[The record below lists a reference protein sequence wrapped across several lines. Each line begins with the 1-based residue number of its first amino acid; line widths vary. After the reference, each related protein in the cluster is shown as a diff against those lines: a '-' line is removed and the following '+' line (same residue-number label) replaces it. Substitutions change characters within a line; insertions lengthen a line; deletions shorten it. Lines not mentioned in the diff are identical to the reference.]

1 MRQQDV
7 FFIAEEFK
15 MMKEVIE
22 TKISRN
28 DKFLKFNDTIVYDN
42 LAHKLNQSQ
51 ILVMYLNVDF
61 KPRVVEEYLQEL
73 EQLFR
78 AAKRDPSRV
87 CWSACCDRSFDEEPY
102 IIKEKSE
109 LSKKGGR
116 KNA

>member
-1 MRQQDV
+1 
-7 FFIAEEFK
+7 

-22 TKISRN
+22 TEISRN
-28 DKFLKFNDTIVYDN
+28 GKFLKFKDTIVYDY

-51 ILVMYLNVDF
+51 ILVMYLNIDF

-78 AAKRDPSRV
+78 DAKRDPSRV
-87 CWSACCDRSFDEEPY
+87 CLAACCDRSFDEEPY

-109 LSKKGGR
+109 LTKKGGR

>member
-1 MRQQDV
+1 
-7 FFIAEEFK
+7 
-15 MMKEVIE
+15 MKEVIE

-28 DKFLKFNDTIVYDN
+28 DKFLKFKDSIVYDY

-87 CWSACCDRSFDEEPY
+87 CWAACCDKSFEEDPY
-102 IIKEKSE
+102 IIKDKSE
-109 LSKKGGR
+109 LTKKGGR
-116 KNA
+116 KND

>member
-1 MRQQDV
+1 MRKQDV
-7 FFIAEEFK
+7 FFIAEEVNK
-15 MMKEVIE
+15 MKKVIE

-28 DKFLKFNDTIVYDN
+28 DKFLKFKDSIVYDY

-87 CWSACCDRSFDEEPY
+87 CWEACRDRSFDEEPY
-102 IIKEKSE
+102 IIKENSE
-109 LSKKGGR
+109 LTKKGGR
-116 KNA
+116 KK

>member
-1 MRQQDV
+1 
-7 FFIAEEFK
+7 
-15 MMKEVIE
+15 MKEVIE

-28 DKFLKFNDTIVYDN
+28 DKFLKFKDTIVYDY

-61 KPRVVEEYLQEL
+61 KPRVAEEYLQEL

-87 CWSACCDRSFDEEPY
+87 CWAACCDRSFDEDPY
-102 IIKEKSE
+102 IVKEKSE
-109 LSKKGGR
+109 LTKKGGL
-116 KNA
+116 KNV